1 MENNT
6 LAVLVAVILM
16 GFTAVAMITTSEIKP
31 LAHNGSAQFD
41 ASFPDQHTTSDI
53 GPEYSSN

>member
-16 GFTAVAMITTSEIKP
+16 GFTAVAMIATADVTPRVGDPVK
-31 LAHNGSAQFD
+31 FD
-41 ASFPDQHTTSDI
+41 TPFPDQNASGLGKNYTS
-53 GPEYSSN
+53 N